1 MTDGKRIFDDA
12 KTLAF
17 PRYPGTDGDARAISW
32 IESRF
37 QEMGLET
44 TLQWFTYE
52 LGPAQRALHVVLVS
66 SAILVALAGI
76 VSTVS
81 PGTGLILL
89 VVAFVPG
96 AIFLSWSPSL
106 EKLYRREGKT
116 RTANVIGKHSVAEP
130 RMTLILMAHHD
141 SKSQSLSFPFR
152 MGLTI
157 TTIAGASVLASLA
170 LIAVFSGNLPGPT
183 WLAPVAGAATA
194 AAALVLSTMKSGNLS
209 PGGVDNAGSVAIVL
223 EVARRMIGGTAD
235 HVDLVVL
242 STGAEED
249 HMIGAMRWLEVH
261 AESLVS
267 PTFCLNL
274 DGAGAPGRAVLIERY
289 GFGKLFSA
297 EMSAAARR
305 ASRRLGI
312 DPRGIV
318 MLPGI
323 GIDSIPFA
331 HRGVPCLTLSSG
343 SLGRATMSVH
353 SANDNAEHLD
363 PDTLAMMANLAY
375 ETMMELS
382 RASPDAFK
390 TDRTLAKPQRHRGHR
405 ADSTTA
411 VTNTKSPRHKEF
423 TKTPGRNRRSRR

>member
-1 MTDGKRIFDDA
+1 VPDGNHIFGDA
-12 KTLAF
+12 TTLAY
-17 PRYPGTDGDARAISW
+17 PRYPATEGDAKAISW
-32 IESRF
+32 LESRF
-37 QEMGLET
+37 LEMGLDT
-44 TLQWFTYE
+44 TLQWFTYD
-52 LGPAQRALHVVLVS
+52 LGPAQRALQSVLVA
-66 SAILVALAGI
+66 SAFLVAAAGI
-76 VSTVS
+76 ATTRS
-81 PGTGLILL
+81 PVTGLILL
-89 VVAFVPG
+89 MAAFLPGVV
-96 AIFLSWSPSL
+96 FLAWSPWL
-106 EKLYRREGKT
+106 ERLYHREGGT
-116 RTANVIGKHSVAEP
+116 RTANVIGRRGLAEP

-170 LIAVFSGNLPGPT
+170 LIAILSDNLPGPN

-194 AAALVLSTMKSGNLS
+194 LAAFALSMMKSGNQS

-223 EVARRMIGGTAD
+223 AVARRLISELAD
-235 HVDLVVL
+235 DIELIVL

-249 HMIGAMRWLEVH
+249 HMIGAMRWLDAY

-267 PTFCLNL
+267 PAFCLNL

-305 ASRRLGI
+305 ASRGLGI
-312 DPRGIV
+312 NPRGIV
-318 MLPGI
+318 MLPGM

-353 SANDNAEHLD
+353 SANDKAEHLD

-382 RASPDAFK
+382 KA
-390 TDRTLAKPQRHRGHR
+390 
-405 ADSTTA
+405 
-411 VTNTKSPRHKEF
+411 
-423 TKTPGRNRRSRR
+423 